1 MQPIRSFLKKVLFL
15 AAVGL
20 AALPV
25 RAGTDT
31 PETRLAAL
39 GVTLP
44 AVPAAIANYVP
55 AVRSG
60 NLVYLAGQIAKGPDG
75 KFLTGKVGATLTVEE
90 GAAVARLCAI
100 QLIAVLK
107 AEVGDLTRVK
117 RIVRVGGFV
126 NCPDDFTQQPKVV
139 NGASDLLVA
148 VFGDAGRHARAA
160 VGVNSLP
167 AGAPVEIELIAEIAD

>member
-1 MQPIRSFLKKVLFL
+1 MKRFLLVLL
-15 AAVGL
+15 AFGGVLG
-20 AALPV
+20 AA
-25 RAGTDT
+25 AGST
-31 PETRLAAL
+31 PEEKLATL
-39 GVTLP
+39 GLTLP
-44 AVPAAIANYVP
+44 EIPAAIANYVP

-60 NLVYLAGQIAKGPDG
+60 RLVFLAGQIARGPDG
-75 KFLTGKVGATLTVEE
+75 KFLAGKVGRDFTEAE
-90 GAAVARLCAI
+90 GAAAARVCAL
-100 QLIAVLK
+100 QLLAVLK
-107 AEVGDLTRVK
+107 AEVGELSRVK

-126 NCPDDFTQQPKVV
+126 NCTEDFTAQPKVV